1 MFELLPLLFCVAASV
16 AVFDRTHAPALPSSP
31 VPARTLT
38 PPSTPEEAL
47 AVDYLLRVL
56 PGRDLVEVTL
66 DVRGLDPEAETLD
79 LSMIEGFAYVRLE
92 RPRLD
97 GDVLA
102 RASGGEDAAP
112 LAVEHVSPYLWRV
125 ATGGAEAITVSYAV
139 PQDHRTLPEVLGRDE
154 YEYPYLEETHG
165 MLVTGTLLLRPDR
178 RATSARR
185 VRFELP
191 QDWAVHAPWPDHSG
205 GGFAPPSDRALAND
219 LIAVGGWST
228 RVIEVGAFE
237 VTVAASSHQP
247 DLLEAVA
254 APLEAIVREELA
266 LFGTQPNG
274 RYLVLFG
281 RPDIQG
287 FGGSPKT
294 GSMTLAIRED
304 LVGRMEGAIE
314 HLVAHEFF
322 HTWGQSRA
330 PLPDELRWL
339 NEGVTDYFAYLAP
352 LRAGLIAP
360 EAFERTLLEK
370 LRALEANGARAKLA
384 LAAAGG
390 PAFFEGGDAYSLCY
404 DGGLV
409 IGAWLD
415 ASLRALD
422 EPTTLIEVLRDFLG
436 DARWDDLGAEP
447 TTADFLAVVAAR
459 GGAALAARLRELTS
473 EPLAELDAE
482 LLFAEAGV
490 LLEDGESGTPGRI
503 VSGPW
508 RDEAP

>member
-1 MFELLPLLFCVAASV
+1 MFELPPLLLCVAASI
-16 AVFDRTHAPALPSSP
+16 AAFDAAHAPAPPSSP
-31 VPARTLT
+31 LPARALT
-38 PPSTPEEAL
+38 PSRTSEDAL

-56 PGRDLVEVTL
+56 PERALVEVTL
-66 DVRGLDPEAETLD
+66 DVRGLDPEAKTLD

-92 RPRLD
+92 EPRLA
-97 GDVLA
+97 GDVVA
-102 RASGGEDAAP
+102 RASRGEDGAP
-112 LAVEHVSPYLWRV
+112 LAVERVAPYLWRV

-139 PQDHRTLPEVLGRDE
+139 PQDHRTLPEVVGRDE
-154 YEYPYLEETHG
+154 YEYPYLEDNHG

-178 RATSARR
+178 RAASERR

-191 QDWAVHAPWPDHSG
+191 QDWAVHAPWPDHPA

-219 LIAVGGWST
+219 LIAVGAWST
-228 RVIEVGAFE
+228 RVIEIGAFE
-237 VTVAASSHQP
+237 VTVAASPHQP

-266 LFGTQPNG
+266 MFGTQPNG

-304 LVGRMEGAIE
+304 LVGQMEGAIE

-360 EAFERTLLEK
+360 EVFEGTLLGK
-370 LRALEANGARAKLA
+370 LRALEANGARAKLS

-390 PAFFEGGDAYSLCY
+390 PVFFEGGDAYSLCY

-422 EPTTLIEVLRDFLG
+422 EATTLIEVLRAFHG
-436 DARWDDLGAEP
+436 DPRWDDLSAEP
-447 TTADFLAVVAAR
+447 TTADFLAVVEAR
-459 GGAALAARLRELTS
+459 GSVALATRLRALTS
-473 EPLAELDAE
+473 EPLTEFDAE

-490 LLEDGESGTPGRI
+490 LLEAGDDATSSRI